1 MSYDYQAPPES
12 HFSNTMDEGN
22 DLEWAV
28 ENDPHTVTFWNAVCA
43 FINHEREYGDERV
56 LGCPSWGQWRS
67 IEQCVL
73 AGRRIEAIKL
83 LRASTCVWE
92 EEPLPAPAFVTSA
105 AWKEFMVGNA
115 TRPWEYRGGLGLA
128 QAKSIIELFEN
139 YPQWFGRDPHREF
152 SPQPAEHEEP
162 MAGGHVPEEPKSLG
176 DLLREK
182 INAMK
187 AEEGPKEHS
196 LWLNVYPSADVACGH
211 ATRERADKEAIS
223 TRLACLH
230 ITFKEGEGL

>member
-1 MSYDYQAPPES
+1 
-12 HFSNTMDEGN
+12 
-22 DLEWAV
+22 
-28 ENDPHTVTFWNAVCA
+28 
-43 FINHEREYGDERV
+43 
-56 LGCPSWGQWRS
+56 
-67 IEQCVL
+67 
-73 AGRRIEAIKL
+73 
-83 LRASTCVWE
+83 
-92 EEPLPAPAFVTSA
+92 
-105 AWKEFMVGNA
+105 
-115 TRPWEYRGGLGLA
+115 
-128 QAKSIIELFEN
+128 
-139 YPQWFGRDPHREF
+139 
-152 SPQPAEHEEP
+152 